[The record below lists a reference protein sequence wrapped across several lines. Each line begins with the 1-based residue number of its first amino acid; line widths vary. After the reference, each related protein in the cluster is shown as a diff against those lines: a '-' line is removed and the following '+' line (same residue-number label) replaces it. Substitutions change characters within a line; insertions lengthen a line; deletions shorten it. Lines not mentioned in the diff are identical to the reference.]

1 MLLALLTVI
10 PLQGQQRF
18 RVMAY
23 NVENLF
29 DTRRDTLKDD
39 REFLPD
45 ALRRWT
51 PARYWR
57 KLDRVAA
64 VIAATGQDALP
75 ALVALCEVENDTVL
89 VDLTRRSALRSA
101 GYRYAMTDS
110 PDRRGMDVALLYQ
123 PGLFRLITA
132 YPVRIASA
140 ANGYAPTRDLL
151 YAKGRLL
158 SGDTL
163 HVVVCHLPSKAGGT
177 RDGRQHRRLAMLRL
191 RGVAD
196 SLFRDS
202 PRVRLLV
209 AGDFNAT
216 LAERALFHGL
226 LEGDG
231 NGWDAVR
238 LCPLESIPPVALY
251 GQARGTYRY
260 KGEWES
266 LDHLFV
272 SENLL
277 DTAASVFT
285 YRHSARIADFPFLLE
300 PDETYGGY
308 RVRRTYTGPA
318 YKGGYS
324 DHLPLFVDL
333 WVRVYRKGI

>member
-29 DTRRDTLKDD
+29 DTRHDTLKDD

-45 ALRRWT
+45 ARRRWT

-101 GYRYAMTDS
+101 GYRYVTTDS

-123 PGLFRLITA
+123 PGLFRLIAA
-132 YPVRIASA
+132 YSVRVASA

-177 RDGRQHRRLAMLRL
+177 RGGRQHRQLAVQRLC
-191 RGVAD
+191 GVAD
-196 SLFRDS
+196 SVFRVS
-202 PRVRLLV
+202 PRARLLV

-216 LAERALFHGL
+216 PAERRLFRGL
-226 LEGDG
+226 WEAGLTLL
-231 NGWDAVR
+231 DAA
-238 LCPLESIPPVALY
+238 PPVSLF
-251 GQARGTYRY
+251 GKARGTYRY
-260 KGEWES
+260 KGEWET
-266 LDHLFV
+266 LDHLLV
-272 SENLL
+272 TENLF
-277 DTAASVFT
+277 DTTATVFAR
-285 YRHSARIADFPFLLE
+285 RHSAQVADFPFLLE
-300 PDETYGGY
+300 PDDTHGGY
-308 RVRRTYTGPA
+308 RMRRTYAGPA

-333 WVRVYRKGI
+333 WVRVYRKGT